1 MEAKI
6 TFSMKQA
13 RYYSGKTQ
21 AEFPLTLDIKVSA
34 PVYSKDCKAKTHTA
48 QHWEY
53 SVPPGQAG
61 EAITGDKVT
70 VDGPGEYYIY
80 YYCPDFNGTGYGAS
94 FGFNV
99 N

>member
-1 MEAKI
+1 MPKCVRGA
-6 TFSMKQA
+6 T
-13 RYYSGKTQ
+13 
-21 AEFPLTLDIKVSA
+21 EFPLTLDIKVSA

-61 EAITGDKVT
+61 ETITGDKVT

-80 YYCPDFNGTGYGAS
+80 YYCPDFNGMGYGANFS
-94 FGFNV
+94 FNV